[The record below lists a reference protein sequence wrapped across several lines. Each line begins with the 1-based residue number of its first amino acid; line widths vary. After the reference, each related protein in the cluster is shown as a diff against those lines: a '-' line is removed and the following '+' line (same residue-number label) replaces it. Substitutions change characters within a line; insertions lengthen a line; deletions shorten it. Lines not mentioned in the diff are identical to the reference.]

1 VKEPGPPPK
10 TATELLRACPTKK
23 SSGLSFTRLE
33 YGPNPQR
40 GTASPPNRGRRRA
53 LVAGALALI
62 AAAACICA
70 LAGARHSDLT
80 TDQAGALPPQAAFG
94 PFPPCTE
101 AERALEKL
109 LQGRDER
116 IDLALAN
123 WLIVADIPQ
132 FADLTREA
140 YFARLDAMTEQVLQE
155 MARVRKIALSRG
167 KKLDDPDTRCGIFCN
182 AVIKLGLAYA
192 EEYRQHDLS
201 RHQEQ
206 ALHGDANKTFLA
218 GLLRTRSGS
227 CVSMPLIYLVIGQ
240 RLGFPVHLV
249 AIGRHY
255 FIRWEEPGY
264 RMNIETTAV
273 DKVWV
278 TDDDSAYLQEEG
290 LTREQLK
297 GSDLRNLTNRE
308 VVGQLFFTR
317 SAYWVM
323 SAARSKSRSRA
334 DLARAFYLCPEDPAI
349 QRTHQAVFNQY
360 HTTAEDTRLVAVPVA
375 PAGSSRVN
383 H

>member
-1 VKEPGPPPK
+1 MSKSNRPSEAGEKRGGSQRKHRNRRFSIVGGLVLVVAVASMFGFGLARQNGAKSGHAQPALAEP
-10 TATELLRACPTKK
+10 
-23 SSGLSFTRLE
+23 
-33 YGPNPQR
+33 
-40 GTASPPNRGRRRA
+40 ASPNHKAA
-53 LVAGALALI
+53 LSVAA
-62 AAAACICA
+62 
-70 LAGARHSDLT
+70 
-80 TDQAGALPPQAAFG
+80 PFG
-94 PFPPCTE
+94 QFPPYTE
-101 AERALEKL
+101 AEKELEQM

-123 WLIVADIPQ
+123 WLIVADVPQ

-140 YFARLDAMTEQVLQE
+140 YFARLDAMTGQVRQE
-155 MARVRKIALSRG
+155 MTGMRKAALLRG

-182 AVIKLGLAYA
+182 ALIKLGLAYA

-249 AIGRHY
+249 AIGKHY
-255 FIRWEEPGY
+255 FIRWEERGY

-290 LTREQLK
+290 LTRKQVR

-323 SAARSKSRSRA
+323 SAARSKSRSWA
-334 DLARAFYLCPEDPAI
+334 DLSRALDLCPEDPAI
-349 QRTHQAVFNQY
+349 QRTHRAVFSQY
-360 HTTAEDTRLVAVPVA
+360 RITAEDTLISLEQKERN
-375 PAGSSRVN
+375 SI
-383 H
+383 